1 MASTTLARVY
11 VFQNLG
17 RNEGELVESDADN
30 FAVLLMKSLDFVVEL
45 ANNLGPGNLESGWK

>member
-11 VFQNLG
+11 VFQSLG